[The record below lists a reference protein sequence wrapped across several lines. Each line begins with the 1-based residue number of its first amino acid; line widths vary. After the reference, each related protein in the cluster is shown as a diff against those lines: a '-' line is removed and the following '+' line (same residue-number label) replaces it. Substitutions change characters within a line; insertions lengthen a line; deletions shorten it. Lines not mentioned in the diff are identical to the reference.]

1 MVEIDRISAFNF
13 RAQEVFVRPKMEL
26 SNNKGYARRHT
37 WNTAR
42 NQGGSRWLEVKY
54 SSNAGLQWAVVL

>member
-26 SNNKGYARRHT
+26 SNKKGYARRHT
-37 WNTAR
+37 
-42 NQGGSRWLEVKY
+42 
-54 SSNAGLQWAVVL
+54 